1 MDGTTG
7 KPDGAGTHIWL
18 RYATQF
24 TVGERTHTIEMGIPV
39 PLGAS
44 AETRERL
51 FREAEAG
58 IDQLASHVESRVTQV
73 QQRHMPMSSAQNI
86 SPSSSP
92 KSPVSATTSAS
103 VSKPSP
109 PLTSASSTPA
119 STREAALP
127 ASQAGSAPPQVS
139 ERTETTVPPTR
150 PSIGAS

>member
-39 PLGAS
+39 PIGAS

-58 IDQLASHVESRVTQV
+58 IDQLARHIESRVAHV
-73 QQRHMPMSSAQNI
+73 QQRHIPAPPAQSISQSS
-86 SPSSSP
+86 PP
-92 KSPVSATTSAS
+92 KSPSAS
-103 VSKPSP
+103 TPVNKPS
-109 PLTSASSTPA
+109 SPA
-119 STREAALP
+119 PTREA
-127 ASQAGSAPPQVS
+127 
-139 ERTETTVPPTR
+139 
-150 PSIGAS
+150 

>member
-39 PLGAS
+39 PIGAS

-58 IDQLASHVESRVTQV
+58 IDQLARHVESRVAQV
-73 QQRHMPMSSAQNI
+73 QQRHTPMPTSQSQSA
-86 SPSSSP
+86 SPSPSP
-92 KSPVSATTSAS
+92 KSPA
-103 VSKPSP
+103 
-109 PLTSASSTPA
+109 
-119 STREAALP
+119 
-127 ASQAGSAPPQVS
+127 SAPVS
-139 ERTETTVPPTR
+139 
-150 PSIGAS
+150 